1 MSSFTVDYNVFP
13 EGEKRIA
20 AALKDCKL
28 WLGTKQYHKVI
39 RILTT
44 DRGRTPRNF
53 IYLGLMLQGIQGYPA
68 DVMVQE
74 FWSPQRDL
82 FDTV

>member
-1 MSSFTVDYNVFP
+1 MSSFTVDYNVHP
-13 EGEKRIA
+13 EGEKRIV
-20 AALKDCKL
+20 AALKDCKQ
-28 WLGTKQYHKVI
+28 WLGTKQYRKVV

-53 IYLGLMLQGIQGYPA
+53 IYLGLAMQGIQGYPA
-68 DVMVQE
+68 EVMVQE

-82 FDTV
+82 FDAE